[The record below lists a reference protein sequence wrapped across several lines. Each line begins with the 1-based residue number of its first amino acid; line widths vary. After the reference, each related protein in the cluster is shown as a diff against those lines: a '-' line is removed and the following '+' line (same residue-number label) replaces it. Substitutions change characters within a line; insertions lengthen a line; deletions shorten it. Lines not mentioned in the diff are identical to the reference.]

1 MGTALVAFAA
11 NHCYSMINRQFLT
24 IFRNK
29 RLHVYAANGIFMHSG
44 DGGSRARRRRPLAE
58 QARLAQP
65 ASFCFCPSPSLG
77 EAPCRLSSSRVAS
90 KAGRTRKQASN
101 APRRKAVVAQGKA
114 PLAAEDFAKQQIAR
128 LEQMIEALIEKAN
141 DGELG
146 AIDRILKTLD
156 RLDRYQGF
164 SPASASAGS
173 EYDAR
178 ERILQKLS
186 DVDARRAAAEDEAD
200 RGSADEV
207 AGA

>member
-1 MGTALVAFAA
+1 MPTVVKSPRA
-11 NHCYSMINRQFLT
+11 
-24 IFRNK
+24 K
-29 RLHVYAANGIFMHSG
+29 
-44 DGGSRARRRRPLAE
+44 GGAGLERP
-58 QARLAQP
+58 
-65 ASFCFCPSPSLG
+65 G
-77 EAPCRLSSSRVAS
+77 
-90 KAGRTRKQASN
+90 
-101 APRRKAVVAQGKA
+101 RRKAPHGKA

-128 LEQMIEALIEKAN
+128 LEQMIEALIEKTN

-146 AIDRILKTLD
+146 AIDRILKILD

-164 SPASASAGS
+164 SPSSASAAP

-200 RGSADEV
+200 RGSADES

>member
-1 MGTALVAFAA
+1 MPAVVKSRRVKSGA
-11 NHCYSMINRQFLT
+11 N
-24 IFRNK
+24 
-29 RLHVYAANGIFMHSG
+29 A
-44 DGGSRARRRRPLAE
+44 
-58 QARLAQP
+58 QAGLER
-65 ASFCFCPSPSLG
+65 
-77 EAPCRLSSSRVAS
+77 
-90 KAGRTRKQASN
+90 

-146 AIDRILKTLD
+146 AIDRILKILD

-164 SPASASAGS
+164 SPSSAVAGP

-186 DVDARRAAAEDEAD
+186 DVDARRAAGEDETD
-200 RGSADEV
+200 RRSADES

>member
-1 MGTALVAFAA
+1 MPAA
-11 NHCYSMINRQFLT
+11 V
-24 IFRNK
+24 K
-29 RLHVYAANGIFMHSG
+29 
-44 DGGSRARRRRPLAE
+44 SRRAK
-58 QARLAQP
+58 
-65 ASFCFCPSPSLG
+65 G
-77 EAPCRLSSSRVAS
+77 EAGLERPA
-90 KAGRTRKQASN
+90 
-101 APRRKAVVAQGKA
+101 RRKAASHGKA
-114 PLAAEDFAKQQIAR
+114 PLAVEDFAKQQIAR
-128 LEQMIEALIEKAN
+128 LESMIEALIEKAN

-146 AIDRILKTLD
+146 AIDRILKILD

-164 SPASASAGS
+164 SPSSAVAGP